1 MPLILASTSVYRREL
16 LDRLGVPYQA
26 LPHRVDE
33 RAEAPVG
40 RSPDEI
46 ALHLAFAK
54 ARSLADGS
62 AHVLASDQLV
72 DLDGTVLGKPGSEAA
87 AIEQLRHM
95 SGRTP
100 RLLTAVALAHPDGRV
115 ETTLDLC
122 RLTMRPLEDEEIL
135 RYVQA
140 DQPLDCAGSYKIERL
155 GIALFSRIEGEDFTA
170 ITGLPL
176 ITVARLLRQAGYR
189 TP

>member
-1 MPLILASTSVYRREL
+1 MPLILASTSIYRREL
-16 LDRLGVPYQA
+16 LDRLGLPYQA

-33 RAEAPVG
+33 RQEAPAG
-40 RSPDEI
+40 GSPEEI
-46 ALHLAFAK
+46 ALHLAVAK
-54 ARSLADGS
+54 AKSLADGT

-72 DLDGTVLGKPGSEAA
+72 DLDGAVLGKPGSAAA
-87 AIEQLRHM
+87 AIEQLRRM
-95 SGRTP
+95 SGRTH

-115 ETTLDLC
+115 ETALDLC
-122 RLTMRPLEDEEIL
+122 RLTMRALEDEEIE
-135 RYVQA
+135 RYVRV
-140 DQPLDCAGSYKIERL
+140 DQPVDCAGSYKIERL

-189 TP
+189 AP